1 MRRALRG
8 YLPRMLTLLLE
19 RHENVALEK
28 VGEFVQRLLAEGVRM
43 VVVTVQADGTHCTI
57 SVQRD

>member
-1 MRRALRG
+1 
-8 YLPRMLTLLLE
+8 MLTLLLE

-28 VGEFVQRLLAEGVRM
+28 VGAFVQRLLDEGARM
-43 VVVTVQADGTHCTI
+43 VVVTVQPDGLACTI

>member
-1 MRRALRG
+1 MI
-8 YLPRMLTLLLE
+8 TLMLE

-43 VVVTVQADGTHCTI
+43 VVVTVQADGAHCTI

>member
-1 MRRALRG
+1 
-8 YLPRMLTLLLE
+8 MLTLLLE

>member
-1 MRRALRG
+1 
-8 YLPRMLTLLLE
+8 MLTLLLE

-28 VGEFVQRLLAEGVRM
+28 VGEFVQRLLAEGARL
-43 VVVTVQADGTHCTI
+43 VVVTLQPDGLTCTI